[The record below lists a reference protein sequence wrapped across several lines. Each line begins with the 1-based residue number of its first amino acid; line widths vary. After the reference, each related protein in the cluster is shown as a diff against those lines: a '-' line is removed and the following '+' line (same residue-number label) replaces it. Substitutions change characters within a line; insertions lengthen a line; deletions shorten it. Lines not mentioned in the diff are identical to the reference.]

1 MHDFG
6 IMIKGREDL
15 SPSWFDM
22 LQPHMTIFV
31 SYSGTLSLVAE
42 RIAAL
47 VLDLERDRLEALALP
62 RRSVLPSPVVLATIA
77 VDCRAPLLRLLLAAT
92 PFFTIDTVLGGAPDR
107 EWLFSLTSR
116 TVRV

>member
-6 IMIKGREDL
+6 IIIKGLEDL

-62 RRSVLPSPVVLATIA
+62 RRSVLPSPVVLTIA
-77 VDCRAPLLRLLLAAT
+77 VDCKAPLLRLLLAAT